1 MTSDT
6 AWLFSAEEIEN
17 SPSRADG
24 VDAQSEGRTVA
35 RMADFLRDA
44 SRLLRLPMLTT
55 AVAVKYWQR
64 FYMLESL
71 KRHNPWEVA
80 GACLFLACKVQETHM
95 RLREVIYAT
104 VKVRTR
110 GSEDFPDGE
119 EVRESHPHYFAEKEK
134 LLIKERVLLRVLHF
148 DLTVD
153 HAYKH
158 VWAMTKT
165 FIPASHMQ
173 GKVTQVAWNFIND
186 SLRTYMHVQYCERE
200 IAASVFYLSANYC
213 DVPLPDG
220 RGRDA
225 AGRRLI
231 SWHELFPVNLARV
244 HSIGERMLDEYDPS
258 MAKRAGA
265 DANGASG
272 DGERHGYR
280 S

>member
-1 MTSDT
+1 MHPVSPPSYHHPNGGIHHAPAPPPPLVTQAAPAPTPADTFAMTSDT

-110 GSEDFPDGE
+110 GSEVCYLVSDARDTFVGVDG
-119 EVRESHPHYFAEKEK
+119 
-134 LLIKERVLLRVLHF
+134 
-148 DLTVD
+148 
-153 HAYKH
+153 
-158 VWAMTKT
+158 
-165 FIPASHMQ
+165 
-173 GKVTQVAWNFIND
+173 VA
-186 SLRTYMHVQYCERE
+186 C
-200 IAASVFYLSANYC
+200 
-213 DVPLPDG
+213 
-220 RGRDA
+220 
-225 AGRRLI
+225 
-231 SWHELFPVNLARV
+231 
-244 HSIGERMLDEYDPS
+244 
-258 MAKRAGA
+258 RAG
-265 DANGASG
+265 GTL
-272 DGERHGYR
+272 
-280 S
+280 